1 MGCTER
7 NGRKQG
13 GWWEEGTVESGEGD
27 RKTMRRRA
35 MKAEVEDRRNKLEK
49 RRDLENEE
57 EEELDKTQQQTRGD
71 EKAGE

>member
-1 MGCTER
+1 
-7 NGRKQG
+7 
-13 GWWEEGTVESGEGD
+13 
-27 RKTMRRRA
+27 